1 MTTSLDRVILSAAL
15 IGACLIPASAM
26 AQSAADFYKGK
37 ELILNIGSGV
47 GGGYDTYTRALA
59 RHWGRY
65 IPGNPT
71 IVVKNMPGAS
81 GTTMMNHLA
90 VRAKTDGTEIG
101 APFGQSLIEPV
112 FDKGAVTKYDSRTM
126 NWIGNISS
134 QSIACFTW
142 KTRSE
147 VKTIEDAM
155 VKTAIMG
162 ATGANNPSAIYTNVF
177 NMLMGTKFKVIT
189 GYTTA
194 ESTLSIERGE
204 TDGTCLSFA
213 TLIVAH
219 PQWIEQ
225 DKLNWLAVVANKPDP
240 NLPGVPTTARFLRTD
255 EDKQVVDVLISQ
267 LVMGRPYVAP
277 PGVPADRK
285 AALRASFQEVMKDQT
300 FLAEAKKQ
308 YIVVTPATHT
318 EMEKLIADT
327 YALPDRIIEKAVAL
341 LKGAEAMGENAE
353 KIKAA
358 Q

>member
-1 MTTSLDRVILSAAL
+1 MTTLLDRTILPAAL
-15 IGACLIPASAM
+15 AGVFLMPAM
-26 AQSAADFYKGK
+26 VLAQSPAEFYKGK

-81 GTTMMNHLA
+81 GTILMNHLA
-90 VRAKTDGTEIG
+90 VKARTDGTEIG

-112 FDKGAVTKYDSRTM
+112 FDKGAVTKYDSRKM

-142 KTRSE
+142 KARSD

-177 NMLMGTKFKVIT
+177 NMLMGTKFKVVT

-204 TDGTCLSFA
+204 TDGTCLSYA

-240 NLPGVPTTARFLRTD
+240 NLPGVPITTRFLRTE
-255 EDKQVVDVLISQ
+255 EDKQVLDVLISQ

-277 PGVPADRK
+277 PGIPADRL
-285 AALRASFQEVMKDQT
+285 AALRSSFQEVMKDPI

-308 YIVVTPATHT
+308 YIVVTPATNK
-318 EMEKLIADT
+318 EMEALIDHT
-327 YALPDRIIEKAVAL
+327 YALPERIIEKAQAL

-353 KIKAA
+353 KIKSAP
-358 Q
+358 